1 MCKLFVSFVLLIS
14 SVVIFGQTKPDIIPL
29 PVEMEVNEAVFVIDE
44 NTSVRYNKTD
54 EELQQVAG
62 FLSQYIEDISGISLK
77 HNKKS
82 FLNWP
87 MMPIYQMKGICPEGH
102 PGEGNPTWLFVDEI
116 IVE

>member
-82 FLNWP
+82 GKEIVFKLTDDADLP
-87 MMPIYQMKGICPEGH
+87 DEGYLSRRASWRRKS
-102 PGEGNPTWLFVDEI
+102 NLAFC
-116 IVE
+116 